1 MSGAIAAI
9 AQWGSAL
16 LILAKMVGIGYL
28 VVKILDWVNTLRSIS
43 FFLDSLLLRIITRIY
58 EYFEMLVKG
67 EMFDQN
73 TIAAFSSISFSL

>member
-43 FFLDSLLLRIITRIY
+43 FFLDSLLLRIITSYYTNFR
-58 EYFEMLVKG
+58 
-67 EMFDQN
+67 
-73 TIAAFSSISFSL
+73 